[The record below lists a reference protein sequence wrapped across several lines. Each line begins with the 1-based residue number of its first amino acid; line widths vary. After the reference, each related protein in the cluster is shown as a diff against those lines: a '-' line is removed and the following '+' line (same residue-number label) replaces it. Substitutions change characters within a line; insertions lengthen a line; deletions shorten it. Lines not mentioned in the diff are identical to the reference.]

1 MYRMN
6 LAELPAL
13 RILEE
18 HAEALRAEALAL
30 PEALFVPM
38 PSRERYTGAWRAVL
52 LDVGPWGAEF
62 PGVDIPHNRSL
73 CPVATALLSRLP
85 VASVAGYLRLDPG
98 ATLATHTDLRD
109 DDVLRAHVAL
119 VLPPEEAERWPIGRA
134 RLLDVRAPHGAKNLS
149 EAARL
154 TFTVDLRIGRRVE
167 VGELGEWG

>member
-73 CPVATALLSRLP
+73 CPVATALLARLP

-98 ATLATHTDLRD
+98 ATLATHTEGPVERNGQKWARQRGAFPANRDLEPQEGAWWRE
-109 DDVLRAHVAL
+109 VA
-119 VLPPEEAERWPIGRA
+119 I
-134 RLLDVRAPHGAKNLS
+134 LS
-149 EAARL
+149 LKKTIFREKSRS
-154 TFTVDLRIGRRVE
+154 
-167 VGELGEWG
+167 

>member
-1 MYRMN
+1 MPPMDLTN
-6 LAELPAL
+6 LPAL
-13 RILEE
+13 RLLEA

-38 PSRERYTGAWRAVL
+38 PSRERYTGTWRAVL

-62 PGVDIPHNRSL
+62 PGVDIPHNRAL
-73 CPVATALLSRLP
+73 CPVATALLSQLP

-109 DDVLRAHVAL
+109 DDVLRAHLAL
-119 VLPPEEAERWPIGRA
+119 VLPPEEAVRWPIGRA
-134 RLLDVRAPHGAKNLS
+134 RLLDVRSPHGAKNPS
-149 EAARL
+149 DQPRL
-154 TFTVDLRIGRRVE
+154 TFTVDLRIGRVVA

>member
-1 MYRMN
+1 MN

-18 HAEALRAEALAL
+18 HADALRAEALAL

-73 CPVATALLSRLP
+73 CPMTTTLLRQLP
-85 VASVAGYLRLDPG
+85 MASVAGYLRLDPG

-119 VLPPEEAERWPIGRA
+119 VLPPEEAARWPIGRA

-154 TFTVDLRIGRRVE
+154 TFTVDLSIGRRVE